1 MKGMILKHL
10 SMAEVWQNDH
20 TNTEVERVKS
30 KVVGLGISHLSP
42 LHITNGIRVL
52 SGSE

>member
-1 MKGMILKHL
+1 
-10 SMAEVWQNDH
+10 MAEVWQNDH
-20 TNTEVERVKS
+20 TNTEEESVKS
-30 KVVGLGISHLSP
+30 RVVGLGISPLSP